1 MESPKHVVIASQLI
15 YKFER
20 LEIYLKTCES
30 LVNNSVF
37 LCLTRRKI
45 KSDDLCGW
53 PSSEYSFFFPREV
66 GCKLLEELPATIDF
80 IQHVLTK
87 EVKSPS
93 EGHFTTICERLL
105 TSNEKK
111 EYYLGVKQSN
121 LYGSYQV
128 YLSRHNHYVQPTKVS
143 DFSLTVPA
151 ARAILSYLPHIL
163 HCRRRPSGD
172 SNCHGAYDD
181 STRTCYE

>member
-1 MESPKHVVIASQLI
+1 MDCQKHVVLASQLI

-20 LEIYLKTCES
+20 LEIYLNTCES

-66 GCKLLEELPATIDF
+66 GRKLLEELPATIDF

-105 TSNEKK
+105 TSNGNK
-111 EYYLGVKQSN
+111 EYYLGVKRSN

-143 DFSLTVPA
+143 DFSLTITSR
-151 ARAILSYLPHIL
+151 ARYHLQSSAYSY
-163 HCRRRPSGD
+163 CRRFPSRD